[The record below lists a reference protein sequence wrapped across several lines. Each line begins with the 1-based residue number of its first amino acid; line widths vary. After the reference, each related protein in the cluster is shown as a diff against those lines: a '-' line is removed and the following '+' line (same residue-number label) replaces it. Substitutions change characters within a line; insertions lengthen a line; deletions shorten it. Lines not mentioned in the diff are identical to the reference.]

1 LRILNDRATLSMV
14 KQRRVPLGWGSF
26 DCWQRRFASMD
37 SQSTCGQAPTQ
48 TSKIPPSAVRVLI
61 VNTA

>member
-1 LRILNDRATLSMV
+1 LNDRATPSMV

-26 DCWQRRFASMD
+26 DRWRRRFAWMD
-37 SQSTCGQAPTQ
+37 AQSTCGQASCQ